1 MRSTARRL
9 RVVSFWWVVAILAL
23 LVAAPAARAGAP
35 EPPHCPLLSKGRG
48 LDHAIPG
55 TSLVARDPYTGLLPR
70 GGASFSFSVRGPK
83 SALEGLARVEW
94 TVDGVTDRVDDRGP
108 RFSWVASPSQ
118 YFSVGGH
125 TVKVTVVPKSGS
137 PASVEFSLTA
147 TDCQY
152 LRFVAFPPPAPGK
165 GTTELTWDS
174 AYESDQGPTLTVVAA
189 RADRNIVSA
198 LPDRVRGRKVGT
210 LTIRRPG
217 RARVQRTLR
226 APRHG
231 SVLVSGGA
239 LRATLHPGAKEFLTV
254 TGLPA
259 GTQSVGVVL
268 RGIGT
273 RLVHSRNACR
283 MALVRGVLW
292 SGRAHGSDVSGGFY
306 PCRPSSV

>member
-9 RVVSFWWVVAILAL
+9 RVVSLWWVVPILAL
-23 LVAAPAARAGAP
+23 LVAAAAARADAP
-35 EPPHCPLLSKGRG
+35 APPHCPLLSKGRG

-55 TSLVARDPYTGLLPR
+55 TPLVARDPYAGLLPR
-70 GGASFSFSVRGPK
+70 GGVSFSFSVRGPK
-83 SALEGLARVEW
+83 SALEGFARVEW
-94 TVDGVTDRVDDRGP
+94 AVDGVTHRVDDHGP
-108 RFSWVASPSQ
+108 PFSWVAYPSE
-118 YFSVGGH
+118 YFPVGGH
-125 TVKVTVVPKSGS
+125 TVTVTVVPKSGS
-137 PASVEFSLTA
+137 AASVEFSLTA

-152 LRFVAFPPPAPGK
+152 LTFVAFPPPRPGK

-174 AYESDQGPTLTVVAA
+174 AYESDQGPTLTAVAA
-189 RADRNIVSA
+189 RAERNIVSA
-198 LPDRVRGRKVGT
+198 LPDNVRGRKVGT
-210 LTIRRPG
+210 LTIGRPG
-217 RARVQRTLR
+217 HAPVQRILR

-231 SVLVSGGA
+231 SVLASGGA
-239 LRATLHPGAKEFLTV
+239 LRVTLHSGAKEFLTV

-292 SGRAHGSDVSGGFY
+292 SGRVHGSDVSGGFY
-306 PCRPSSV
+306 PCRPSSG